1 VSAQRQ
7 QEATMKP
14 RTVTALAALL
24 AAQAHA
30 AGGEPYQ
37 EAIGAYKNE
46 MKLTPKEQVNTG
58 YIADRAVSLTHR
70 AIRRAGIG
78 DMPGSDAAGG
88 DINLASPTINGIVHG
103 DVTVVVE
110 RGAIR
115 GNVISVRR

>member
-1 VSAQRQ
+1 M
-7 QEATMKP
+7 TP

-30 AGGEPYQ
+30 NGGEAYQ
-37 EAIGAYKNE
+37 EAIGAYRHE

-58 YIADRAVSLTHR
+58 YISDRAISLARR
-70 AIRRAGIG
+70 AIRQSGVGETPVA
-78 DMPGSDAAGG
+78 DDPGG
-88 DINLASPTINGIVHG
+88 DVNVASPTINGTVHG
-103 DVTVVVE
+103 DVTVVMQ